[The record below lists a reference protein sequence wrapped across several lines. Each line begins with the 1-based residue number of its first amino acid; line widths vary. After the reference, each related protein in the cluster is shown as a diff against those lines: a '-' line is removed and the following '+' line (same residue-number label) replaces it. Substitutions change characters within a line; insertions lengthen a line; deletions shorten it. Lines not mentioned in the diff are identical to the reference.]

1 MAESGEYK
9 IKYRLRFPAKWSKL
23 DIELYCFRIA
33 HSEEKGGLGKAEHF
47 WNIIALLYGPDN
59 PVGNRTKIFIRNPWS
74 EDIVNA
80 LCEYRYVA
88 AGGCAGSTKS
98 ETCALWLLICFLS
111 DARNTLGVVLSTD
124 LKQARKR
131 IWGYMEDFVKAV
143 PSLPLKVISSQ
154 GMIRYKAANGEL
166 LSDRSSLSLVAAERK
181 QEKEAV
187 GKLIGMHNYNVIVI
201 ADELSELT
209 LSLLEYALPGGNLT
223 SNPRYQFVG
232 LSNPN
237 SYFDPFG
244 LLWKPKEGWTSITVE
259 DTRWES
265 VHGISLHFD
274 ALKSP
279 NVLAGQVL
287 YPFLPTAQKIADARK
302 AEGGDNS
309 IRFWRMI
316 RGFICPTGQEDLI
329 YHESDIIKF
338 KGEEPAIWGDRPV
351 IRVAA
356 LDPGF
361 TNGGDRTILYF
372 GSLGYTRDNVKVL
385 NFDGYIELL
394 EDVRNQT
401 ENRSYQI
408 ARQLKEACEKIGVL
422 PEHCA
427 CDATGAGAPFCDVVD
442 VVWSRRVLRVKF
454 GGKAS
459 DLPVSLT
466 DSVPGHAR
474 YYDRVTELWYVGK
487 EYLRQGQLKGIH
499 PQMALEMTQRK
510 YGTIGSEKK
519 IYAESK
525 VDMKLRTK
533 QSPDVADAGFILLD
547 LCRQRL
553 GFVAVIMVQGP
564 SGFMHRQK
572 SSWGNLRRKLSA
584 KRNMPRRL

>member
-1 MAESGEYK
+1 MAASGDYK
-9 IKYRLRFPAKWSKL
+9 IKYRLRFPAQWSKL

-33 HSEEKGGLGKAEHF
+33 HSEAKGGLGKAEHF
-47 WNIIALLYGPDN
+47 WNIVAILYGPDN
-59 PVGNRTKIFIRNPWS
+59 PVGNKTKIFIRNPWS
-74 EDIVNA
+74 EDLIDA
-80 LCEYRYVA
+80 LCEHRYVA
-88 AGGCAGSTKS
+88 AGGCAGSSKS

-131 IWGYMEDFVKAV
+131 IWGYLEDFVKAV
-143 PSLPLKVISSQ
+143 PSLPLKIISSQ
-154 GMIRYKAANGEL
+154 GMIRYKATNGEL

-187 GKLIGMHNYNVIVI
+187 GKLIGMHNFNVIVI

-223 SNPRYQFVG
+223 SNPHYQFVG

-244 LLWKPKEGWTSITVE
+244 LIWKPKDGWTSITVD
-259 DTRWES
+259 DTYWES

-279 NVLAGQVL
+279 NVLAGKVL
-287 YPFLPTAQKIADARK
+287 YPFLPTVQKIADARR

-338 KGEEPAIWGDRPV
+338 KAEEPAIWGDRPV

-356 LDPGF
+356 VDPGF

-372 GSLGYTRDNVKVL
+372 GTLGYTKDNIWTL
-385 NFDGYIELL
+385 NYDGFVELI
-394 EDVRNQT
+394 EDVTNKT

-408 ARQLKEACEKIGVL
+408 ARQIKEACEKVGVL

-427 CDATGAGAPFCDVVD
+427 VDATGAGGPFCDVVD

-466 DSVPGHAR
+466 DPVPGHSR

-487 EYLRQGQLKGIH
+487 EYLRQGQIKGIP

-510 YGTIGSEKK
+510 YGTIGAEKK

-525 VDMKLRTK
+525 VDMKTRTK
-533 QSPDVADAGFILLD
+533 QSPDVADAAFILLD

-553 GFVAVIMVQGP
+553 GFVATVMVQGP
-564 SGFMHRQK
+564 SGFMRRAQTP
-572 SSWGNLRRKLSA
+572 WRNLRSKLTA
-584 KRNMPRRL
+584 RRNLPMRL